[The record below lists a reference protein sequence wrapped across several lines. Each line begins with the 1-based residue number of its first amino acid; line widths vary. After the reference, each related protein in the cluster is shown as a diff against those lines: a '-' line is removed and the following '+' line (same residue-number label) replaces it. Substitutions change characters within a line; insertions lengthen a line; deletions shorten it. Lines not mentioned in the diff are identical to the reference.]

1 MSLVPFQIPPHP
13 GPISLSQARVDL
25 PPSEF
30 RLRLRKHLLDH
41 PGLTLAQV
49 AKDLKLTRQRVG
61 SLVGRLNRPRHFA
74 VKWEQARAKMVELR
88 ARVVG
93 GESAEHAAEG
103 LGISLAAARKLG
115 LRVKSIRPAHG
126 TLERGALGCGCWRC
140 KKAQGL
146 ATPRGPRMD
155 DAQKAAVLDL
165 LAYNDPDTGEVLTQK
180 QIAGLLGTNQ
190 NTVSR
195 ISRSAQ

>member
-1 MSLVPFQIPPHP
+1 MSLIPFQIPPHP
-13 GPISLSQARVDL
+13 GFISQIRAL
-25 PPSEF
+25 PPEEF
-30 RLRLRKHLLDH
+30 RTRLRKHLIDH

-49 AKDLKLTRQRVG
+49 AKELETSRQYVG
-61 SLVGRLNRPRHFA
+61 ALVGRLNRPRHFA
-74 VKWEQARAKMVELR
+74 VKQEQAKQKMVELR
-88 ARVVG
+88 TRVAG

-126 TLERGALGCGCWRC
+126 SLERGALGCSCWRC
-140 KKAQGL
+140 RRAAGVAVSRARL
-146 ATPRGPRMD
+146 DTT
-155 DAQKAAVLDL
+155 QKAAVLDL